1 MSNQQSEVPIRLR
14 PLLRQLRASLDFLPR
29 PLPAALTEVSFV
41 LVDRAT
47 MTRVHGAFLEDAT
60 ETDVITFP
68 YGEILVCPAVAREQ
82 APAHRLGTEHEILL
96 YALHGLLHLA
106 GYDDTTAV
114 AAQTMARAQN
124 RLLSRVRAGK

>member
-1 MSNQQSEVPIRLR
+1 M
-14 PLLRQLRASLDFLPR
+14 PR
-29 PLPAALTEVSFV
+29 PLPDDLETIQFV

-47 MTRVHGAFLEDAT
+47 MARVHADFLGDPT

-82 APAHRLGTEHEILL
+82 AMGYGLDVQQEVLL

-106 GYDDTTAV
+106 GFDDTTPKLAKEM
-114 AAQTMARAQN
+114 ALAQE
-124 RLLSRVRAGK
+124 RLLKRVLVIV